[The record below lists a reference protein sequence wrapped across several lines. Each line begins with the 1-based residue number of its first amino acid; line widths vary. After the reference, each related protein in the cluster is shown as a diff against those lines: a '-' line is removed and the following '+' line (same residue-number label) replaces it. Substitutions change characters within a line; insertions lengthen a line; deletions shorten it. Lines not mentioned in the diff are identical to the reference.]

1 MTLVFVGNVD
11 ARELA
16 VLSGIAARQVVRPF
30 DLAIN
35 AGAYFKRNRIASAAP
50 ASPPGVL
57 TDLVSGLQNSL
68 RSSAITYD
76 ARPYVP
82 HVTLLRDA
90 RQAPPPL
97 IEPPHAWRVDAVCLV
112 RSQPGVA
119 GVTYEV
125 VARSPSA

>member
-1 MTLVFVGNVD
+1 MTLVFVGNVE

-16 VLSGIAARQVVRPF
+16 LLSDVAARQVVSPF
-30 DLAIN
+30 DLEIN
-35 AGAYFKRNRIASAAP
+35 AGAYFKRNRIASAGP

-57 TDLVSGLQNSL
+57 TDLVAGLQGSL
-68 RSSAITYD
+68 RSSAIAYD

-97 IEPPHAWRVDAVCLV
+97 IEPPLAWRVEALCLV

-125 VARSPSA
+125 VARSLSA